1 MFFIPV
7 TDHDFDSLDIE
18 QEVLGD
24 VADVRVLSA
33 EPGDVAAEEDQFA
46 DADAV
51 LNLRAD
57 LDRTTIEAIPECRII
72 ARYGIGVDNVD
83 VEAATQAGMYVTNV
97 PTYCIEEVSTHALS
111 LVLSALR
118 NVPAYDQSVAT
129 GEWDREVGAR
139 FTGSPPGLSAS
150 SASVQSVAVSA
161 RKPPH
166 WVQTYWRATRS
177 LKRTTSRT
185 RRPN

>member
-46 DADAV
+46 DADA
-51 LNLRAD
+51 
-57 LDRTTIEAIPECRII
+57 
-72 ARYGIGVDNVD
+72 
-83 VEAATQAGMYVTNV
+83 ATQAGMYVTNV
-97 PTYCIEEVSTHALS
+97 PTYCIEEVSTQALS

-139 FTGSPPGLSAS
+139 FTGSPLGLSAS
-150 SASVQSVAVSA
+150 STSVQSVAVSA

-166 WVQTYWRATRS
+166 
-177 LKRTTSRT
+177 
-185 RRPN
+185 